1 MTQRVVR
8 LPREPWEI
16 AVLVAGAINGVL
28 VFIDYQASPGALE
41 KQLPSWGVAV
51 WAAGLFVGSVVAL
64 VGILWPRERP
74 DGSWLDGEVN
84 PIRVSPLLL
93 EQVGLAIF
101 GFIALAHAFAVVF
114 TSHKTNVLALY
125 EFAMAAAA
133 FAQYLRIRIA
143 LNGKITL

>member
-16 AVLVAGAINGVL
+16 ALLAAGAVNGVL
-28 VFIDYQASPGALE
+28 VFIDYQTSPGALE
-41 KQLPSWGVAV
+41 RQLPEWGVTV
-51 WAAGLFVGSVVAL
+51 WAAGLTIGSVIAL

-114 TSHKTNVLALY
+114 TSHKTNVLSMY
-125 EFAMAAAA
+125 EFGMATAA
-133 FAQYLRIRIA
+133 FLQYLRIRVA